1 MENKN
6 YLKNYLIDLLSD
18 LEFIEEISKYHPEE
32 NVLVHS
38 LQVFE
43 LAYHASNDPELW
55 AAALLHDIGKAID
68 HKQHAEIGA
77 NLLKNLL
84 SPRIVWLVKHHLDL
98 LTHPKKT
105 RHLLQNKAQL
115 SDLEQLRR
123 WDLQGRI
130 PDKTVVTVAFSVDCL
145 LCHYPQI
152 TEQNA
157 DAFYVTEGC
166 SMINI
171 R

>member
-6 YLKNYLIDLLSD
+6 HLKNYLIDLLSD
-18 LEFIEEISKYHPEE
+18 LEYIEETSHYHPEE

-43 LAYHASNDPELW
+43 LAHHATNDPELW
-55 AAALLHDIGKAID
+55 TAALFHDIGKAID

-77 NLLKNLL
+77 DLLKNLL

-98 LTHPKKT
+98 LIHPKKT
-105 RHLLQNKAQL
+105 RHLLQNKPQL
-115 SDLEQLRR
+115 LDLEQLRR
-123 WDLQGRI
+123 WDLQGRK
-130 PDKTVVTVAFSVDCL
+130 PNKAVVSIAFSVNSL
-145 LCHYPQI
+145 FQYQTQI

-157 DAFYVTEGC
+157 DAFYLREEFAIT
-166 SMINI
+166 N
-171 R
+171 